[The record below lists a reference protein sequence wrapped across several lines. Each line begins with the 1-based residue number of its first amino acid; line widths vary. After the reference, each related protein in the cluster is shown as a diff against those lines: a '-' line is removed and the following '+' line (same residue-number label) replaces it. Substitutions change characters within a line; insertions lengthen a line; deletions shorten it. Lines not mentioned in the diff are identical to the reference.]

1 MNEDYSQPFY
11 VGINNPRFR
20 WVSIDGYLRTI
31 EPKEDT
37 GQVDDTIQTPPWTEA
52 QWDYVLQLSAKVN
65 YLNNKILELRAKKVK
80 GKY

>member
-11 VGINNPRFR
+11 VGIKNSRFR
-20 WVSIDGYLRTI
+20 GVSRDGYLRVL
-31 EPKEDT
+31 EPKEET
-37 GQVDDTIQTPPWTEA
+37 GQVDDVIPTPAWAKA